1 MKKPIKQLIAE
12 NNEKRKGLNGEN
24 LAYYENFLTYIR
36 SHLFKDERATEEVLL
51 EIVDHLVLAQEE
63 GKSAEEVFG
72 KNPKELADE
81 VVENIPAEPFQY
93 LFLFGVELMTTLLA
107 CFSVVVGV
115 MDLFTGQSK
124 TIYTGNVLL
133 IIGTFMALLALVIW
147 ISMKML
153 KEESF
158 HPTKSKKF
166 YVYTG
171 IIFAVGS
178 IAIAL
183 LANNVPTFGRAIEL
197 GQYGLFSVGCI
208 LALITFLM
216 KKIREQR

>member
-1 MKKPIKQLIAE
+1 
-12 NNEKRKGLNGEN
+12 
-24 LAYYENFLTYIR
+24 
-36 SHLFKDERATEEVLL
+36 
-51 EIVDHLVLAQEE
+51 
-63 GKSAEEVFG
+63 
-72 KNPKELADE
+72 
-81 VVENIPAEPFQY
+81 
-93 LFLFGVELMTTLLA
+93 
-107 CFSVVVGV
+107 
-115 MDLFTGQSK
+115 
-124 TIYTGNVLL
+124 
-133 IIGTFMALLALVIW
+133 W